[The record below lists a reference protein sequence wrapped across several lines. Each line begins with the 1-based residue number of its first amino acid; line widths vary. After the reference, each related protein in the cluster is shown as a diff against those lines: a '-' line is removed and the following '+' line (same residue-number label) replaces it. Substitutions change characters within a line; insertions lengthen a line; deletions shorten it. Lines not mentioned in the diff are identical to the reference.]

1 MSDENA
7 SESTKF
13 QGIQFDSSALSQLPV
28 PAQPITTIPI
38 NALPV
43 TVPDSWTPLGGN
55 DSAVAGVNEGASQ
68 PPQGANVHL
77 VPYLQFVGRL
87 TGAAGTINDSFAVGQ
102 HLLTGRVENALIEVG
117 GVVGQTAGATI
128 GYAGGSLIVA
138 GASSTPPGWLVVGSG
153 MVLSGFGAFGGST
166 TGKDLT
172 AQALNELNRTADLAA
187 GQTVQQVATVD
198 GVRYG
203 LGLTVDG
210 KYDWYRIDTYG
221 GDTRTTFAASSGAVA
236 SRNSADRNAL
246 TDQFAQASMSTAD
259 YATYQRMVNEIQTL
273 GDTSENIQSRIE
285 PTGSVAVWG
294 DDYRPEGANHPA
306 PFVAVGAN
314 GMAAPAP
321 APVAAPTA
329 PYDPGVSPA
338 DGDPL
343 ALSGQSTYTG
353 DPLFNVARGLTPSG
367 YTVGAMVYEINGQA
381 HTVGVGSRSETVVPV
396 AMVSSYRDESTNAI
410 IEVRVQGELVNGQFQ
425 ATGGSYAQGM
435 TPDGKVVIPGVI
447 DDPNASAILQT
458 QQLQDTF
465 IRGEA
470 AYANGLGPD
479 GKPWNTATTV
489 APNATQAW
497 GQTGSSSFVTRITEV
512 TNPNGVVTRISET
525 VDRSTG
531 QVVTTHVY
539 EDGNLVATSEGGN
552 RWALNRDTGQMEH
565 VAGPT
570 AAGADGAATAIEPP
584 RASSSSF
591 VNSTGEYTVTLNP
604 RGTLSDIVLLQN
616 RAGNPITSND
626 LLAANPQYTDVTK
639 IPPGVTLNVPVRSG
653 DILTIYRSSGAV
665 ETINSSTA
673 EIIST
678 TRDIQGNT
686 HVVIS
691 RPDGESGRIYVE
703 RTLHAGTGEEIS
715 SSAVR
720 VDTITGEVTAVDPV
734 TLVPLSTDADMEEGT
749 ASDGFTTLT
758 PEQIEA
764 LGTPPAPGDPIAVI
778 ADAGEGTMTDGGPQN
793 GLGLGSQ
800 NTDPPS
806 PVVHTDETTG
816 WSWFEDEKGNTTY
829 LSPSGQ
835 AVSEAEYNGAV
846 FTDAASALN
855 LFTGVVNGVENWVN
869 LNDGERLAALA
880 TLYNQ
885 IDHLGAAMNGLDLG
899 GAVAANG
906 NLPGNLGTASSVIG
920 LINALNNGNEQ
931 AIVTGGLQLG
941 SVALNAYSDFL
952 IEEAFAAIAD
962 STLTDAAASAAFESA
977 AQGASAAG
985 GAAQM
990 MGEAIPYVNLAYSLT
1005 NVEEDPWSAVAA
1017 ACAFIPV
1024 YGQLIAAFITIVQLA
1039 FPTDIDPTIGEA
1051 EAHIDPDGNVSVNT
1065 TIDEEGGGSTA
1076 AHWAEALAHMALA
1089 AGMTAPQAGAAAQH
1103 LPSVGYYFDPD
1114 GVNLSDTNGQLELR
1128 WVDENGNQ
1136 RQRIYDANGMAWDGN
1151 TVEGQ
1156 SDIMRD
1162 YQLLITNLE
1171 PKWPPVMFQEV
1182 AGGILQL
1189 DYGVATVL
1197 YATAL
1202 GSFDGQAAHTH
1213 GGEEDSDGGIVELSA
1228 DSALI
1233 YSLQTHTIANTSEQ
1247 TEQTLTSQDLR
1258 SVPPSTGTG
1267 IGNSANGPQIPK
1279 GKDPIVFVPVQA
1291 MVGNRTVTDGMVNSL
1306 GASDAQL
1313 AALAIAMGAGGLPFM
1328 SHAQDQGGGN
1338 GGGQGGANGAA
1349 VDTSTGQPGGYAWG
1363 IASAELNAQSGA
1375 GLTPGGWTD
1384 ASGQTIAPPVNPAQS
1399 SPLGVRAEQTPEL
1412 LGDPPAFDGAVISGG
1427 ESKPAGGD
1435 RGNSAELPE
1444 GYGAQEHGGS
1454 TAAVLTAGDDTVL
1467 DYPTVQG
1474 DYLEGTEDQ
1483 TLRFS
1488 AQDLL
1493 ANDSTPNPVPKG
1505 LSGDYFNGMRIVS
1518 VGDASHGSVGIQ
1530 NGQLV
1535 FVPDANYNGPASF
1548 NYTIVDMYGL
1558 THTGTV
1564 TVMVEAVNDT
1574 PEARGESATGNEDT
1588 DLVLSAA
1595 ALLANDRDI
1604 DGARLRISQVG
1615 EASGG
1620 TVLLQPDGSVRFI
1633 PTPNYNGPAGY
1644 TYWVSDGQEQV
1655 AARVNLNILQVND
1668 LPVVQGEL
1676 VASDEDVVLNF
1687 PFGVLLAND
1696 SDIDTDPAL
1705 NQAGVQV
1712 LTISAVG
1719 NALHGSVAIVD
1730 GQVRFTPEANY
1741 FGPASFDYLVDDG
1754 AGGQVSTTVVLNLAP
1769 VNDAPD
1775 VMGETATLAEDNTLI
1790 YTQAELL
1797 ANDSDVDNPHGDLV
1811 ISQVGGAQNGSVEIL
1826 PDGRIRFTPD
1836 ADYFGPAQFDYLVDD
1851 GVGGQSLATVALD
1864 ITPVNDA
1871 PRLVGEQVSLDEDT
1885 VITVSTADLLD
1896 NDSDVDNEHAD
1907 LHITGVGN
1915 AVNGTVTLDA
1925 SGNVSFAPT
1934 LNFYGQASFTYTVSD
1949 GVGGSSTTSMVLD
1962 YASVNDLPVVND
1974 ELIFG
1979 KQNNTYILTAEALLR
1994 NDTDVEHPSGLQIVS
2009 VGAAENGAV
2018 TLLGD
2023 GRIQFV
2029 PNADYASW
2037 DPPQFGSF
2045 EYTVRDPDGGETVG
2059 KAEIDYSRVNVNPI
2073 AVDDHFQGYEDV
2085 RLEIN
2090 VGELLRND
2098 RDPDATGLTTLQVTA
2113 VAGATHGTVSLS
2125 NGVVTFNPTRDYS
2138 GAAQFQ
2144 YQIDDGEGGTTWA
2157 TAYID
2162 LERENRPPVIDS
2174 LVFLGGTLSTPGNT
2188 SLTYADPGFWDDPV
2202 FYIGNTITVRDD
2214 HLVNGRIYA
2223 HDPDGDTLTF
2233 SISPLDAPGHGQA
2246 FIGEH
2251 IITDAPRGLTLAQL
2265 QGRVPIGGFES
2276 WYTQT
2281 FTPSSLGTGPMP
2293 GLDPT
2298 MPYGGNRDYFV
2309 DDERTTGAA
2318 YSAWQYVYTDAR
2330 ARGASDQFV
2339 ITVTDSRGASVTQ
2352 VVTLNWTGA
2361 GYAPI
2366 VVDMGNNG
2374 LDLLPANYSM
2384 RYMDIN
2390 GDGVEE
2396 RLGWVAPSDALL
2408 AFDKDNNGR
2417 ITDSDE
2423 ISFVGYTP
2431 GARTDL
2437 EGLAAFDTNGD
2448 GRLTAEDDQ
2457 WAQFGLLQDFNGN
2470 GVQDEGE
2477 WITLTDAGLTGMD
2490 LQREGTPELNNGNV
2504 VFGTTTLTY
2513 ADGSTLTA
2521 GDVMFAG
2528 EGVALPDWAM
2538 EGLNAAPSDSTAD
2551 LADLDAGAPEEAFA
2565 PAPVADPLLGADALD
2580 ALPAGQGGSDESMGE
2595 QLNANAD
2602 TQVSLT
2608 VPVAT
2613 LADDAAIDRQAQ
2625 LFVQTVTT
2633 QDQASEPLG
2642 FVNVSDMSLS
2652 TEPDVFVLAD
2662 QPIALPAVA
2671 VSTPSMVP
2679 A

>member
-1 MSDENA
+1 MAELTNSNVIVANVFALGNGGVFSATSAGSLQTNAAIRLDVPSKAPTSEVLSD
-7 SESTKF
+7 
-13 QGIQFDSSALSQLPV
+13 G
-28 PAQPITTIPI
+28 PAAVVSGVEAGAT
-38 NALPV
+38 
-43 TVPDSWTPLGGN
+43 
-55 DSAVAGVNEGASQ
+55 SAVTNLPSLAVIAGRVAPS
-68 PPQGANVHL
+68 AA
-77 VPYLQFVGRL
+77 YVGTL
-87 TGAAGTINDSFAVGQ
+87 NDAFNVGQ
-102 HLLTGRVENALIEVG
+102 HFVQGNGAEVVTEG
-117 GVVGQTAGATI
+117 LGVIGQT
-128 GYAGGSLIVA
+128 
-138 GASSTPPGWLVVGSG
+138 
-153 MVLSGFGAFGGST
+153 
-166 TGKDLT
+166 
-172 AQALNELNRTADLAA
+172 
-187 GQTVQQVATVD
+187 
-198 GVRYG
+198 
-203 LGLTVDG
+203 
-210 KYDWYRIDTYG
+210 
-221 GDTRTTFAASSGAVA
+221 SGAVA
-236 SRNSADRNAL
+236 GAQLGAEAGTLFFGPGIGTVAGAFIGAGIGAYGGASGWKQIGAL
-246 TDQFAQASMSTAD
+246 LTG
-259 YATYQRMVNEIQTL
+259 
-273 GDTSENIQSRIE
+273 GDTPDKLGPPLTLPNETQLE
-285 PTGSVAVWG
+285 PT
-294 DDYRPEGANHPA
+294 
-306 PFVAVGAN
+306 
-314 GMAAPAP
+314 
-321 APVAAPTA
+321 
-329 PYDPGVSPA
+329 
-338 DGDPL
+338 
-343 ALSGQSTYTG
+343 
-353 DPLFNVARGLTPSG
+353 
-367 YTVGAMVYEINGQA
+367 
-381 HTVGVGSRSETVVPV
+381 VV
-396 AMVSSYRDESTNAI
+396 
-410 IEVRVQGELVNGQFQ
+410 
-425 ATGGSYAQGM
+425 
-435 TPDGKVVIPGVI
+435 TPDGQQYALVEVDGRYTWFAMLGDSSLVLPSQFVEVTRGPQVAELTNTYLRAAGFEQQLAAHNSQVALENSAQQQQVFLQSEIQYRNNSEQVATHLRNGLAPDGTPIGVQQNSPSGSSLVWTKDPATGDLIRISTSGTGNSLTAVEQRYDPLTGAPRDGVI
-447 DDPNASAILQT
+447 YQ
-458 QQLQDTF
+458 
-465 IRGEA
+465 
-470 AYANGLGPD
+470 PD
-479 GKPWNTATTV
+479 GKGGFIKTPFGSGAPGGAEADGV
-489 APNATQAW
+489 APSLEA
-497 GQTGSSSFVTRITEV
+497 
-512 TNPNGVVTRISET
+512 
-525 VDRSTG
+525 
-531 QVVTTHVY
+531 
-539 EDGNLVATSEGGN
+539 
-552 RWALNRDTGQMEH
+552 ALPAR
-565 VAGPT
+565 P
-570 AAGADGAATAIEPP
+570 
-584 RASSSSF
+584 SSSSL

-604 RGTLSDIVLLQN
+604 SGTLSDIVLLQN

-626 LLAANPQYTDVTK
+626 LLAANPQYTDVYK

-653 DILTIYRSSGAV
+653 DILTIYQSSGAV

-673 EIIST
+673 EITST

-691 RPDGESGRIYVE
+691 RPDGENGRIYVE
-703 RTLHAGTGEEIS
+703 RTLDASSGEEIS

-734 TLVPLSTDADMEEGT
+734 TLVPLSTDVDTEVGT
-749 ASDGFTTLT
+749 APDGFTTLT

-764 LGTPPAPGDPIAVI
+764 LGTPPTPGDPIAVI

-806 PVVHTDETTG
+806 PVVHTDEATG
-816 WSWFEDEKGNTTY
+816 WSWFEDEQGITTY

-835 AVSEAEYNGAV
+835 AVSQAQYNEAALTDGAG
-846 FTDAASALN
+846 AL
-855 LFTGVVNGVENWVN
+855 GVVSSVYNSIENWAN
-869 LNDGERLAALA
+869 LDDGERLRALVG
-880 TLYNQ
+880 LYSQ
-885 IDHLGAAMNGLDLG
+885 IDNLGSALNSLDIGSAA
-899 GAVAANG
+899 AAG
-906 NLPGNLGTASSVIG
+906 NLPGSLGGASSVIS
-920 LINALNNGNEQ
+920 LINALSNGNEQ
-931 AIVTGGLQLG
+931 AIVTGGLQVG
-941 SVALNAYSDFL
+941 SVALNLY
-952 IEEAFAAIAD
+952 AD
-962 STLTDAAASAAFESA
+962 MLTDQAMALMDQMVNSSVVDAATSAAFDAA
-977 AQGASAAG
+977 AQGASTAG
-985 GAAQM
+985 GVAQM
-990 MGEAIPYVNLAYSLT
+990 MGEAIPYVNLIYSLT
-1005 NVEEDPWSAVAA
+1005 TVEDNPWGTVAA
-1017 ACAFIPV
+1017 AAACFPPV
-1024 YGQLIAAFITIVQLA
+1024 GTFIAAVITVLQIA
-1039 FPTDIDPTIGEA
+1039 FPTDIPPSIGEA
-1051 EAHIDPDGNVSVNT
+1051 EVHIDPDGNVSVNT
-1065 TIDEEGGGSTA
+1065 TIDEEGGGGTA
-1076 AHWAEALAHMALA
+1076 AHWAEALAHMAVA

-1171 PKWPPVMFQEV
+1171 PNWPPVMYQEV

-1247 TEQTLTSQDLR
+1247 TEQTLTSLDLR
-1258 SVPPSTGTG
+1258 SVPPGTGTG
-1267 IGNSANGPQIPK
+1267 MGNSANGPQIPR

-1338 GGGQGGANGAA
+1338 GGGQGGANDGA
-1349 VDTSTGQPGGYAWG
+1349 VDALAGQPGGYDWG
-1363 IASAELNAQSGA
+1363 IAGAELNALSGT
-1375 GLTPGGWTD
+1375 GLRPGGWTD
-1384 ASGQTIAPPVNPAQS
+1384 ASGQTIASPVNPAQPS
-1399 SPLGVRAEQTPEL
+1399 SLGVRAVQTPEL
-1412 LGDPPAFDGAVISGG
+1412 VSEPAAFDGAADG
-1427 ESKPAGGD
+1427 EDGLTPADGD
-1435 RGNSAELPE
+1435 RGNSAELPD
-1444 GYGAQEHGGS
+1444 GYGAQDHGGS

-1558 THTGTV
+1558 THIGTV

-1574 PEARGESATGNEDT
+1574 PEARGESSTGSEDT
-1588 DLVLSAA
+1588 DLVFSAA

-1604 DGARLRISQVG
+1604 DGDRLRISQVG

-1655 AARVNLNILQVND
+1655 PARVSLNILQVND

-1696 SDIDTDPAL
+1696 SDIDTDPTL

-1851 GVGGQSLATVALD
+1851 GVGGQSQATVALD

-1896 NDSDVDNEHAD
+1896 NDSDVDNEHVD

-1949 GVGGSSTTSMVLD
+1949 GVGGTSTTSMVLD

-2073 AVDDHFQGYEDV
+2073 AVNDHFQGYEDV

-2188 SLTYADPGFWDDPV
+2188 SLTYADPGFWDNPV

-2246 FIGEH
+2246 FIGER

-2265 QGRVPIGGFES
+2265 QGRVPVGGFES

-2366 VVDMGNNG
+2366 VVDMGNDG

-2504 VFGTTTLTY
+2504 VFGTTTLTH

-2551 LADLDAGAPEEAFA
+2551 LADLDAGAPEETSA

-2595 QLNANAD
+2595 QLSANAD
-2602 TQVSLT
+2602 TQVSLA
-2608 VPVAT
+2608 VPGAT

-2642 FVNVSDMSLS
+2642 FVDVSDMSLS

-2662 QPIALPAVA
+2662 QPVALPAVA